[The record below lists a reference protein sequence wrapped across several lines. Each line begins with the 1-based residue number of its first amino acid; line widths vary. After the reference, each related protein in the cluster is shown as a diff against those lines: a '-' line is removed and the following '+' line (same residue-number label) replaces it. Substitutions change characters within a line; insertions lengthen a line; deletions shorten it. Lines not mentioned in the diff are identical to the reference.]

1 MGDTSNRRPLA
12 SRDTGWARGITRML
26 VRTSITP
33 NQISFASMVFAA
45 LAGICFWQAGSAE
58 GIVRVVLLIAAAL
71 CCQGR
76 LLCNLFDGLVAVE
89 GGKQSP
95 DGPFWNEFPDRIAD
109 IFILAGAG
117 YGVSIPE
124 LGWAAAAFAVLTAYV
139 RELGVANGQPA
150 DFSGPMAK
158 QHRMAV
164 MTAAAVLATLEPIWQ
179 VNGWVITAALCIVA
193 AGVLFTA
200 LRRSRTLIHFLK
212 TRG

>member
-58 GIVRVVLLIAAAL
+58 GIARIVLLVAAAL

-109 IFILAGAG
+109 ILILAGAG
-117 YGVSIPE
+117 YGVGIPE
-124 LGWAAAAFAVLTAYV
+124 LGWAAAAFAVFTPYI

-164 MTAAAVLATLEPIWQ
+164 MTAAAVLAIIEPIWQ
-179 VNGWVITAALCIVA
+179 ANGWAITAALWIVA
-193 AGVLFTA
+193 IGALLTA
-200 LRRSRTLIHFLK
+200 LRRSRTLIGFLR
-212 TRG
+212 TRR

>member
-1 MGDTSNRRPLA
+1 MGDMSNRRPLA
-12 SRDTGWARGITRML
+12 SRDTGWARGITRLL

-33 NQISFASMVFAA
+33 NHISFASMVFAA
-45 LAGICFWQAGSAE
+45 LAGVCFWQAGSAD
-58 GIVRVVLLIAAAL
+58 GIARVVLLVGAAL

-117 YGVSIPE
+117 YGVGTPE

-164 MTAAAVLATLEPIWQ
+164 MTAAAVLATLEAIWQ
-179 VNGWVITAALCIVA
+179 AHGWVVTVALWIVA
-193 AGVLFTA
+193 AGALVTA
-200 LRRSRTLIHFLK
+200 LRRSARLISFLK
-212 TRG
+212 TRS